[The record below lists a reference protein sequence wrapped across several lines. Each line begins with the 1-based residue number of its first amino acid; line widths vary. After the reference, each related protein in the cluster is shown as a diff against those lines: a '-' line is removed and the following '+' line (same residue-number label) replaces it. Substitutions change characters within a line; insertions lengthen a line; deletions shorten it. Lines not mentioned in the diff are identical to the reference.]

1 MDLNTQKEMF
11 SYAYI
16 EAVASVAG
24 YAVCRASR
32 AMDNAGIDVTI
43 EVPGEVGE
51 VLFPR
56 IDAQV
61 KCTADEKI
69 RKQNVIKYPLKV
81 NNYKTLINTKA
92 LTPLILVVVL
102 VPQDLTDWLRIT
114 EEDVLMK
121 KCGYWVSL
129 KGKPTTKN
137 SDKIVVE
144 LPRQNLFTPAS
155 LKTMMEKIGRG
166 ENL

>member
-1 MDLNTQKEMF
+1 MF

-16 EAVASVAG
+16 QAVASVAG
-24 YAVCRASR
+24 YSVCPKNRAI
-32 AMDNAGIDVTI
+32 DNAGLDLTI

-51 VLFPR
+51 YLFPR

-61 KCTADEKI
+61 KCTAAESI
-69 RKQNVIKYPLKV
+69 YHENCIKYPLPV
-81 NNYKTLINTKA
+81 RNYQILISTKA

-102 VPQDLTDWLRIT
+102 VPKNLQDWITIT
-114 EEDVLMK
+114 EEDILMK

-129 KGKPTTKN
+129 KGNLTTENKE
-137 SDKIVVE
+137 KITVD
-144 LPRQNLFTPAS
+144 LPRQNLFTPDS
-155 LKTMMEKIGRG
+155 LQTMMEKIGRR

>member
-24 YAVCRASR
+24 YSVCRKNR

-43 EVPGEVGE
+43 EASGEVGE
-51 VLFPR
+51 VIFPK

-61 KCTADEKI
+61 KCTESENI
-69 RKQNVIKYPLKV
+69 RKQNCVKFPLPV
-81 NNYKTLINTKA
+81 NNYKTLIDTRA
-92 LTPLILVVVL
+92 IMPLILVVVL
-102 VPQDLTDWLRIT
+102 VPSDIHNWLKIT
-114 EEDVLMK
+114 EEDILMK

-129 KGKPTTKN
+129 KGQPPTKN
-137 SDKIVVE
+137 TKNITVE

-155 LKTMMEKIGRG
+155 LQTMMEKIGRR